1 LGVTHG
7 STVARSATAVFQ
19 WVDLLASF
27 TGLGRARGA
36 GRNMAYLC
44 CPNWIDEACC
54 AGKNLLGWQF
64 YLSKKRGSAMEKPS
78 GANGWFWLLARVFL
92 WDKERGALSHSV
104 WNEVRM

>member
-54 AGKNLLGWQF
+54 AKNLLGRQF

-78 GANGWFWLLARVFL
+78 GASGWFWLLA
-92 WDKERGALSHSV
+92 RGALSHSV